1 MSNSHKMIQ
10 NELKLIYPDLVNEHQ
25 VGDFYYVNIYVP
37 SRNLSIEIN
46 GPVHMNSSGHL
57 KLKYKKRRKVL
68 QKLGLRIVEID
79 AVRMY

>member
-1 MSNSHKMIQ
+1 MIQ

-25 VGDFYYVNIYVP
+25 VSEGFYYVDIFVP
-37 SRNLSIEIN
+37 SLNLSIEIN
-46 GPVHMNSSGHL
+46 GPSHVNSSGHL
-57 KLKYKKRRKVL
+57 KLKYKKRRKLL